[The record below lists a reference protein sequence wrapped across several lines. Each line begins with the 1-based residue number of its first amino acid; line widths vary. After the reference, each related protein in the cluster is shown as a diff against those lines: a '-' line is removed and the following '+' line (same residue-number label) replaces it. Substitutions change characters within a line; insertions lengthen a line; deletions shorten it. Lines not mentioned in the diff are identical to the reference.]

1 MKKELLTSNIESRKA
16 FIINAL
22 YFLIIATLFYLVVKY
37 ALPALF
43 PIIIAIIIAAM
54 AQWPVKK
61 LKIKKKFLKT
71 LITILVVILTYA
83 IFIAIISVI
92 GKSLINELTSFKNYF
107 FGKIAEP
114 MWLERV
120 TDKITATTPHIFK
133 TYVANALNSIS
144 EILKKMVNP
153 DHQVSSTAGG
163 KAFNVGG
170 LVSASAPKFLNAV
183 KNIPSAFFGFVI
195 TIVLTCFIAIDYDEL
210 KNHMLSFLPKDKQK
224 AFVLMQDT
232 LRTSLGKI
240 FKSYAMILFITFCE
254 LYISFNIIKW
264 AKIFD
269 GKYNFILALIIALLD
284 ILPILGTGTFLG
296 PWALYCFIV
305 QDYKLGVA
313 LIVIYLVITVVRQ
326 IIEPKLIANQFDLN
340 PAISLIAMFVGTKL
354 IGFIGLFLFPM
365 ILFSIKI
372 LRKEGYLGGNS
383 EEVIKEKNIDNEV

>member
-1 MKKELLTSNIESRKA
+1 MKKELFTSNIESRKA

-22 YFLIIATLFYLVVKY
+22 YFSIIAALFYLVVKY

-92 GKSLINELTSFKNYF
+92 GKSLISELTSFKNYLF
-107 FGKIAEP
+107 EKIAEP
-114 MWLERV
+114 MWLEKV
-120 TDKITATTPHIFK
+120 TDKITAATPHIFK
-133 TYVANALNSIS
+133 TYVSNALNSIS

-153 DHQVSSTAGG
+153 DHQVSSAAGG

-183 KNIPSAFFGFVI
+183 KSIPSAFFGFVI

-269 GKYNFILALIIALLD
+269 GKYSFVLALIIALLD

-313 LIVIYLVITVVRQ
+313 LIVIYIVITVIRQ